1 MSVAK
6 VTEII
11 SASKVSVED
20 AVRQG
25 VKRASKT
32 IDAIEAVWVKDI
44 KASVTDGD
52 VAEWRCTLKIT
63 FLVKD

>member
-11 SASKVSVED
+11 AASTVSVED

-32 IDAIEAVWVKDI
+32 INGIQAVWVKDI
-44 KASVTDGD
+44 KDAAGP
-52 VAEWRCTLKIT
+52 APAGGQ
-63 FLVKD
+63 VK

>member
-11 SASKVSVED
+11 SASTVGVED

-32 IDAIEAVWVKDI
+32 IDGIEAVWVKDI
-44 KASVTDGD
+44 KASVAKGD
-52 VAEWRCTLKIT
+52 VTEWRCTLKIT

>member
-11 SASKVSVED
+11 AASTVSVED

-32 IDAIEAVWVKDI
+32 IDGIQAVWVKDI
-44 KASVTDGD
+44 KASVAEGD
-52 VAEWRCTLKIT
+52 ITEWRCTLKLT
-63 FLVKD
+63 FVIKD

>member
-11 SASKVSVED
+11 AASTTGIED

-25 VKRASKT
+25 VRRASKT
-32 IDAIEAVWVKDI
+32 IDDIEAVWVKDI
-44 KASVTDGD
+44 KARVAKGD
-52 VAEWRCTLKIT
+52 IVEWRCTLKIT
-63 FLVKD
+63 FVVKD

>member
-11 SASKVSVED
+11 SSSPTGIED
-20 AVRQG
+20 AVREG

-32 IDAIEAVWVKDI
+32 IDDIQSVWVKDT
-44 KASVTDGD
+44 KATVVNGD
-52 VAEWRCTLKIT
+52 ITEWRCTLKVT
-63 FLVKD
+63 FIVKD

>member
-11 SASKVSVED
+11 AASTVGIED

-25 VKRASKT
+25 VQRASKT
-32 IDAIEAVWVKDI
+32 IDGIEAVWVKDI
-44 KASVTDGD
+44 KARVAKGD
-52 VAEWRCTLKIT
+52 IVEWRCTLKIT
-63 FLVKD
+63 FVVKD